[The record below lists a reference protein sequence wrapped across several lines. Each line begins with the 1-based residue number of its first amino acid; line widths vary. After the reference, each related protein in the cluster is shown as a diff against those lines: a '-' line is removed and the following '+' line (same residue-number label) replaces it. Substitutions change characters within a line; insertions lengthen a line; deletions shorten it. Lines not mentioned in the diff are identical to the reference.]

1 MLQKLPF
8 LKISIFEKNANIL
21 ISDIAHKEMKE
32 RGGKGERE
40 GERECGGRKMNGMW

>member
-32 RGGKGERE
+32 RGERE
-40 GERECGGRKMNGMW
+40 RGRERESVGGEK